1 MNAFIDNIIGV
12 IASPARTVAKAM
24 EQKRWQAAL
33 VLVLLVT
40 AVCTFITFPVTK
52 TEQAKFI
59 RDSEMAEKL
68 SDDQLADL
76 DKFTPVQRASGAA
89 FSAVFAAL
97 VLVVGSFFVYLFFKV
112 GGAEGLYVNYFSGV
126 AQASV
131 LDMVLGGIL
140 KSTLVMLKK
149 TMLVHTGLTM
159 FFPGMDFRSLSFITL
174 SQFDFFSLWYLVAL
188 ALGIAVFAKIS
199 PKKSIT
205 IAVLYFLFKSLILVA
220 LSFFSMKMMGM

>member
-174 SQFDFFSLWYLVAL
+174 SQFDFFSLWYLAAL

>member
-131 LDMVLGGIL
+131 LDMVLGGVL
-140 KSTLVMLKK
+140 KSTLVLLKK